1 MLAETF
7 KFCKFFFTLPVIII
21 DFINWNHY
29 LTNMK
34 ETLLYLRELNHYSQS
49 YVAKYLGISRQMY
62 SKYENG
68 EVDAGVK
75 SVVALSR
82 LYKVPYDV
90 IIENKLSEKDS
101 VTYKIKDDFN
111 YDLSL
116 ASPSAVYSAANV
128 NTNQK
133 RGYYYS
139 QILSLLPHLV
149 YSEELD
155 LLAKLAKK
163 VEIQTEKVKIENHAK
178 NISEK
183 DAEFLFEHFS
193 GLGHGLDFDAEKK
206 SYLSTKHLHSDKNE
220 FSDVN

>member
-1 MLAETF
+1 M
-7 KFCKFFFTLPVIII
+7 
-21 DFINWNHY
+21 N
-29 LTNMK
+29 
-34 ETLLYLRELNHYSQS
+34 ETLLYLREMNHYSQS

-75 SVVALSR
+75 SVAALCK

-90 IIENKLSEKDS
+90 VIENKLAKKDS
-101 VTYKIKDDFN
+101 VTYKIKEDFN
-111 YDLSL
+111 YDLSV
-116 ASPSAVYSAANV
+116 ASPSAAYSASKVNV
-128 NTNQK
+128 NQK
-133 RGYYYS
+133 RGYYYN

-163 VEIQTEKVKIENHAK
+163 VEIQTEKVKVENSAK

-193 GLGHGLDFDAEKK
+193 GMGQGMDFE
-206 SYLSTKHLHSDKNE
+206 T
-220 FSDVN
+220 

>member
-101 VTYKIKDDFN
+101 VTYKIKSDFN

-133 RGYYYS
+133 EDITTVRYFPFFP
-139 QILSLLPHLV
+139 ILSILKNLICLLN
-149 YSEELD
+149 
-155 LLAKLAKK
+155 LLKRLKFRLRK
-163 VEIQTEKVKIENHAK
+163 
-178 NISEK
+178 
-183 DAEFLFEHFS
+183 
-193 GLGHGLDFDAEKK
+193 
-206 SYLSTKHLHSDKNE
+206 
-220 FSDVN
+220 